1 MWYKE
6 RRQQDE
12 ARRKREQEARYER
25 QLQFEASQEKLR
37 KEQEVHSIKL
47 MFSRFVSIASLTC
60 VMQMTR

>member
-37 KEQEVHSIKL
+37 KEQEVHSIKH
-47 MFSRFVSIASLTC
+47 MFSRFVSDLNSGSLCKLT
-60 VMQMTR
+60 

>member
-12 ARRKREQEARYER
+12 ARRKREHEARYER

-37 KEQEVHSIKL
+37 KEQEVYSVKH
-47 MFSRFVSIASLTC
+47 MFSRFVSDLKSGSLCKLT
-60 VMQMTR
+60 

>member
-37 KEQEVHSIKL
+37 KEQEVHSIKH
-47 MFSRFVSIASLTC
+47 MFSRFVSIGSLTC

>member
-12 ARRKREQEARYER
+12 ARREREQEARYER

-37 KEQEVHSIKL
+37 KEQEVHSIKH

-60 VMQMTR
+60 VMQMMW

>member
-37 KEQEVHSIKL
+37 KEQEVHSIKH
-47 MFSRFVSIASLTC
+47 MFSRFVSDLNSGSLC
-60 VMQMTR
+60 KLI